1 MYTLRSFFLFLACF
15 LLVLFQPSYSY
26 GEEVYEITE
35 SELNQL
41 EMNLRKSLETLEKSE
56 ENLKK
61 SEEKLLTLEE
71 QLKTQSELLK
81 KSEQERKLMI
91 KIGVPVVIVV
101 VAGAFIGGIIVG
113 TKIPP

>member
-56 ENLKK
+56 E
-61 SEEKLLTLEE
+61 KLLTLEE
-71 QLKTQSELLK
+71 QLKTQSESLR
-81 KSEQERKLMI
+81 KSEQERNLI
-91 KIGVPVVIVV
+91 VKIGVPVVIVAIV
-101 VAGAFIGGIIVG
+101 GAFVGGVATG
-113 TKIPP
+113 VRVPP